1 MKMTGE
7 HQIPAK
13 ISEVWKALNNPDILK
28 DCIPGCTELEAIDS
42 KHLKATIA
50 LKIGPV
56 SAKFIGEVE
65 LSDIIE
71 PQSYRIYGEGKGG
84 AAGFAKGGAN
94 VKLEEIDENNTVLR
108 YEVDAKIGGKLAQ
121 LGSRLID
128 STSKKLAGKFFDNFV
143 KIFEKT
149 EEKNL
154 YIHKKDNQMKKEK
167 RNLPDGIP
175 EENVY
180 DNTHIMIYVFYAI
193 AVGSVILLLV
203 NQ

>member
-1 MKMTGE
+1 MEMTGE
-7 HQIPAK
+7 HEIPAN

-28 DCIPGCTELEAIDS
+28 KCIPGCTELEAIDS
-42 KHLKATIA
+42 QHLKATIA

-56 SAKFIGEVE
+56 SAKFKGEVE

-149 EEKNL
+149 
-154 YIHKKDNQMKKEK
+154 KEK
-167 RNLPDGIP
+167 I
-175 EENVY
+175 
-180 DNTHIMIYVFYAI
+180 
-193 AVGSVILLLV
+193 
-203 NQ
+203 